1 MLDIL
6 NQTFKGKKT
15 YATAAAAIMT
25 ALITYLSGEATMMA
39 ALELAFTGILS
50 MTIRNSVSTAVTDA
64 ASTAA
69 VVVAETK

>member
-6 NQTFKGKKT
+6 NKTFKGKKT

>member
-6 NQTFKGKKT
+6 TQTFKGKKT
-15 YATAAAAIMT
+15 YASAAAAIMT

-64 ASTAA
+64 ATTAA
-69 VVVAETK
+69 VVVADSK